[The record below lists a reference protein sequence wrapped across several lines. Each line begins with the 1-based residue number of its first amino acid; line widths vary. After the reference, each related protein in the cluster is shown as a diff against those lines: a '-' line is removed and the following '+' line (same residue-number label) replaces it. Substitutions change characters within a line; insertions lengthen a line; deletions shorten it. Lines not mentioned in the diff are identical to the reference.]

1 MLGIS
6 FRKPKN
12 FENTTPR
19 RFKHNILEAA
29 GFHIDIRQ

>member
-1 MLGIS
+1 MLGAS

-19 RFKHNILEAA
+19 RFKRKILEAA
-29 GFHIDIRQ
+29 GIHIDIGQ